1 MSVQFALDLSV
12 AKENASLHLI
22 IIYENSLHQQ
32 EFNTLLESL
41 NILPDNSS
49 CLVLYFILVFF
60 TMDDIQNKGFGFVAA

>member
-41 NILPDNSS
+41 SILPDNSS

>member
-1 MSVQFALDLSV
+1 MSVQFALDLSA

-41 NILPDNSS
+41 SILPDNSS

>member
-1 MSVQFALDLSV
+1 MSVQFALDLSA